1 VVTKIGAKR
10 ERRLIV
16 AQEAPSLERGATP
29 YGPKSMKF
37 LYLLRHA
44 KSSWKEPGLNDPD
57 RPLNRRGRNAAK
69 IMATYL
75 RRSEIKPD
83 LVICSTAIRAKQTLD
98 PIVKAIN
105 PPKII
110 LERKIYGGT
119 QERLWEQLWNVPKS
133 ARSVLLIGH
142 DPALHHFALELA
154 KTGKPLPFADEK
166 FPTCAMARYRFR
178 GAWKALKP
186 HGAKL
191 ISFVTPKALR
201 GIGANQKLMT

>member
-1 VVTKIGAKR
+1 LRGNKNRNQNCLPDYVHCVLHRGEYWPGCTPARVVTKIGAKR
-10 ERRLIV
+10 ERPLRERPLIV

-44 KSSWKEPGLNDPD
+44 KSSWEEPGLNDHD
-57 RPLNRRGRNAAK
+57 RPLNRPGRNAAK

-105 PPKII
+105 PPKVI

-119 QERLWEQLWNVPKS
+119 QEGLWE
-133 ARSVLLIGH
+133 
-142 DPALHHFALELA
+142 
-154 KTGKPLPFADEK
+154 
-166 FPTCAMARYRFR
+166 
-178 GAWKALKP
+178 
-186 HGAKL
+186 
-191 ISFVTPKALR
+191 
-201 GIGANQKLMT
+201 